1 MHASDHRDT
10 FINVLKS
17 FDVGMLATR
26 GGSLHARPMRV
37 AEVNDDG
44 TLIFVTSLESHKVAE
59 IDHDP
64 RALVTFQGHARYVSA
79 VGGIHIVKDK
89 YEIRQMWQESWRVWF
104 PHGLDDPSICLLRF
118 EIYQGEYWNMSG
130 ASGVKYLFEAA
141 RAYFSGRT
149 PTLDATQHAYFEM

>member
-1 MHASDHRDT
+1 MHASEHRET

-17 FDVGMLATR
+17 FEVGMLATR

-37 AEVNDDG
+37 TDVSDEG
-44 TLIFVTSLESHKVAE
+44 TVIFVTSLESSKVSE
-59 IDHDP
+59 IEHDP

-89 YEIRQMWQESWRVWF
+89 FEIRQMWQESWRVWF
-104 PHGLDDPSICLLRF
+104 PHGLDDSSICLLRF
-118 EIYQGEYWNMSG
+118 EIYQGEYWNMAG

-141 RAYFSGRT
+141 RAYLSGRQ
-149 PTLDATQHAYFEM
+149 PVLDTAQHACVEM